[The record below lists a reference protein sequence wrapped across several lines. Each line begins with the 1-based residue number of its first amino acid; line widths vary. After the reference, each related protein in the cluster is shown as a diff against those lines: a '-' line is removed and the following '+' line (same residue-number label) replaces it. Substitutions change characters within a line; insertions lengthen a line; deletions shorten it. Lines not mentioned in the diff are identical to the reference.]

1 VSFQHILLPI
11 LCGDQIKDDMCGT
24 YYVPGED
31 MKEKIENFSQK
42 IRREDNKHKQNFIQ
56 KF

>member
-1 VSFQHILLPI
+1 
-11 LCGDQIKDDMCGT
+11 
-24 YYVPGED
+24 

-56 KF
+56 KFWTEEANLES